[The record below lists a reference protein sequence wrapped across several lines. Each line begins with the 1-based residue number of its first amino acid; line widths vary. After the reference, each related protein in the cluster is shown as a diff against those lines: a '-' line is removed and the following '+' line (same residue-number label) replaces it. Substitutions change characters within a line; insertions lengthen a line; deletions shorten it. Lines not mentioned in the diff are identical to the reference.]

1 MKIRKIKLHSSNEI
15 KIWNKYE
22 TTPRNK
28 CHNTPGL
35 PLLCLQY
42 KQEMENRKVTL
53 LDVQSHT
60 VPERGRCHVNKLSD
74 TLLVFMKNISP
85 T

>member
-1 MKIRKIKLHSSNEI
+1 MKIRKIKLYSSNEKKFGI
-15 KIWNKYE
+15 RTE

-28 CHNTPGL
+28 CHNTPGI

-42 KQEMENRKVTL
+42 KQETENRKVTL
-53 LDVQSHT
+53 LDVQSHM
-60 VPERGRCHVNKLSD
+60 VPDRRRCHVNKLSV
-74 TLLVFMKNISP
+74 TLSVFMKIISP